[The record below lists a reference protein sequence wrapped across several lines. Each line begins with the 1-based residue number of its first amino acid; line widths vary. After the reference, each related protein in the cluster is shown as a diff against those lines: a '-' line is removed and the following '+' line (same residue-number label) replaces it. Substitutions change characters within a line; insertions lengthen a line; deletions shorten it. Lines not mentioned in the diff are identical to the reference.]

1 MSDSDI
7 EPLADGVFSVLEK
20 VGVLCQNREILKAL
34 EAKGMKVD
42 YARGTC
48 AFPRKVQDAF
58 FEQICDDK
66 SVESGDG
73 HRKFN
78 SPSSPVLETQVAQ
91 LVYDYE
97 RKERRAG
104 NKEDFIDLIKLGD
117 VIHPEVGVG
126 HSLLL
131 TDVPAIMEPLEAA
144 LLLAEYARK
153 PLPAFAW
160 NVRQIDYLKEMG
172 EVLGLR
178 DWFEYGAICFAHPL
192 RWDRDT
198 ADKFVHRV
206 KSGYPTG
213 LTAMPVA
220 GMTAPVT
227 VAGFVV
233 VASAEFFATWIAARS
248 LNEKV
253 ELQGSMWGGTI
264 DMKTG
269 STSYSTFDAMLYSF
283 ATVEF
288 LRRWI
293 GKQVTV
299 GGGEY
304 CNAKLPGL
312 YAALEKAYKAMTIAA
327 FTGYHPTVGQGMLEE
342 GKTMSPV
349 QLLLERDLASGVKIY
364 GNQIEV
370 TPQTIALDTIFEI
383 GFGLNRNYL
392 QARHTLS
399 NFRKCLWLPELI
411 DRAGWNGYDDEERIL
426 ERTQKKVNDLI
437 SEYSKPDVDGNK
449 LSKMREIAKRAQREL
464 LRWNQIMKCKC
475 CSSMEY

>member
-1 MSDSDI
+1 MFQRSLLSDSDV
-7 EPLADGVFSVLEK
+7 EPMADGVFSVLER

-34 EAKGMKVD
+34 EAKGAKVD
-42 YARGTC
+42 YASGTC

-58 FEQICDDK
+58 FEQIRDDK
-66 SVESGDG
+66 SDVSGDG
-73 HRKFN
+73 HRKFD
-78 SPSSPVLETQVAQ
+78 SPSLPSLETQVAQ
-91 LVYDYE
+91 LFYDYE
-97 RKERRAG
+97 RKQRRAG
-104 NKEDFIDLIKLGD
+104 NKEDFINLIKLGD
-117 VIHPEVGVG
+117 VLHPEIGMG

-131 TDVPAIMEPLEAA
+131 TDVPAMMEPLEAA

-153 PLPAFAW
+153 PHPAFAW

-172 EVLGLR
+172 EVLGIR

-198 ADKFVHRV
+198 ADKFVYRV

-248 LNEKV
+248 LNEEV
-253 ELQGSMWGGTI
+253 ELHGSMWGGTI

-269 STSYSTFDAMLYSF
+269 TTSYSTFDAMLYSF

-293 GKQVTV
+293 GIHVPV

-327 FTGYHPTVGQGMLEE
+327 FTGNHPPIGQGMLEE
-342 GKTMSPV
+342 GKTISPV
-349 QLLLERDLASGVKIY
+349 QLLLERDLASGIQMY
-364 GNQIEV
+364 GNQLDV
-370 TPQTIALDTIFEI
+370 SPHAIALDTIFDI
-383 GFGLNRNYL
+383 GFGINRNHL
-392 QARHTLS
+392 QARHTLF
-399 NFRKCLWLPELI
+399 NFRKCLWLPEFI
-411 DRAGWNGYDDEERIL
+411 DRAGWNGFDDEERIL
-426 ERTQKKVNDLI
+426 GRTQRRVDELI
-437 SEYSKPDVDGNK
+437 SAYSKPYVDSDK
-449 LSKMREIAKRAQREL
+449 LTKMREIAKRAQREL
-464 LRWNQIMKCKC
+464 LR
-475 CSSMEY
+475 

>member
-1 MSDSDI
+1 MFQTSLLSDPDI
-7 EPLADGVFSVLEK
+7 ESLADGVFSVLER
-20 VGVLCQNREILKAL
+20 VGVLCQNREILRAL
-34 EAKGMKVD
+34 EAKGAKVD

-48 AFPRKVQDAF
+48 AFPRKMQDVF
-58 FEQICDDK
+58 YDQIRDRK
-66 SVESGDG
+66 SGVSVDG
-73 HRKFN
+73 HRKFDPPPL
-78 SPSSPVLETQVAQ
+78 PSLETQVAQ
-91 LVYDYE
+91 LFYDYE

-104 NKEDFIDLIKLGD
+104 NKADFIDLTKLGD
-117 VIHPEVGVG
+117 VLHPEVGVG

-153 PLPAFAW
+153 PHPAFAW

-172 EVLGLR
+172 EVLGYR
-178 DWFEYGAICFAHPL
+178 NWFEYGAICFAHPL

-206 KSGYPTG
+206 KAGHPTG

-269 STSYSTFDAMLYSF
+269 TTSYSAFDAMLYSF

-293 GKQVTV
+293 GIQVPV

-327 FTGYHPTVGQGMLEE
+327 FTGYHPSVGQGMLEE

-349 QLLLERDLASGVKIY
+349 QLLLERDLSSGFEIF
-364 GNQIEV
+364 GNQMEV
-370 TPQTIALDTIFEI
+370 TPQTIALDTIFDI

-392 QARHTLS
+392 QARHTLT

-411 DRAGWNGYDDEERIL
+411 ERAGWNGYDEEERIL
-426 ERTQKKVNDLI
+426 ERTQRKVNDLI
-437 SEYSKPDVDGNK
+437 SEHTKPDVDGDK
-449 LSKMREIAKRAQREL
+449 LSKMREIAKRAQKEL
-464 LRWNQIMKCKC
+464 LR
-475 CSSMEY
+475 